1 MTFKCFVDAIDLFL
15 LALLAILVL
24 IKALAILRSF
34 AINFV
39 VLSLTVLKFLLD
51 QRDHLG
57 LEILLCNHW

>member
-57 LEILLCNHW
+57 PEILICNHW